1 MYKSGT
7 QSCPSWFWVQ
17 PHYLLGAN
25 KISIFL
31 ILPSCLLH
39 SLSSWQV
46 WSTGCSLYSCPVI
59 THRMEALPLSEV
71 LLILGTQISYSWLT
85 YQRPILREVKIE
97 KSYMIAVFPG
107 MNVILREKYQCQSP
121 NKFLPRG
128 ERRPG
133 SREFRSSSQSNRL
146 HCNRVAECL
155 PSMHRTWVQYQHLK
169 KGAGA
174 ITMLIHSL
182 QVRVAS

>member
-1 MYKSGT
+1 METPVQVCTSQEHSPVHLGSKFNLTIFSEQTRFPYFS
-7 QSCPSWFWVQ
+7 SC
-17 PHYLLGAN
+17 
-25 KISIFL
+25 
-31 ILPSCLLH
+31 PSCLLH
-39 SLSSWQV
+39 CLSSWQV

-121 NKFLPRG
+121 NKFLPRR

-155 PSMHRTWVQYQHLK
+155 PSMHRT
-169 KGAGA
+169 
-174 ITMLIHSL
+174 
-182 QVRVAS
+182 